1 MRTLAENHTGE
12 YSQKNLARLPVF
24 ARLLNMIGIGKDGR
38 FELERLFAI
47 LSLLTISAIV
57 ISSAYLQSK
66 FLTEQILLRD
76 ATVTQEFIANIVT
89 SENTD
94 AHFKTPDDT
103 SSENV
108 LKSFYRHLKN
118 MPDVLGVNVYSS
130 NGEVLLSSNP
140 ELAGKHYNDNEEL
153 EKALK
158 GELIYETGVAGA
170 TEKLEHANMR
180 EEHVGSHFIETYVP
194 VRAPKTNEVVGI
206 VEIYKIPLA
215 LEKSLNEGL
224 RRLWL
229 GAISGGSL
237 LFAVLFWVVRHA
249 AATIAE
255 QNHRLRE
262 IESLAMI
269 GETAAAVTHSIRNP
283 LASIRAAAE
292 LIMSDDLDGARE
304 SARDIIT
311 ETDRLTRWTREMLLF
326 SNQPYETAR
335 SRSADLNEIVSL
347 AREDLNEIASRN
359 SVAIT
364 YELQDGTPKIK
375 ALPEPTRHVI
385 TSIVANAVEAMPR
398 GGKVNVRSSYEAQS
412 RTVDLEIKDTGP
424 GISKDMIEKALK
436 PFFSTKSGGTGLG
449 LPLAKQIMTRFGGE
463 LRLRNEPTGLIVTLS
478 FQLASE

>member
-24 ARLLNMIGIGKDGR
+24 ARLPNMIGIGKDGR

-108 LKSFYRHLKN
+108 LQSFYRHLKN

-224 RRLWL
+224 RRCIVL
-229 GAISGGSL
+229 GCAPRSCNNC
-237 LFAVLFWVVRHA
+237 R
-249 AATIAE
+249 TE
-255 QNHRLRE
+255 P
-262 IESLAMI
+262 
-269 GETAAAVTHSIRNP
+269 P
-283 LASIRAAAE
+283 L
-292 LIMSDDLDGARE
+292 
-304 SARDIIT
+304 T
-311 ETDRLTRWTREMLLF
+311 
-326 SNQPYETAR
+326 
-335 SRSADLNEIVSL
+335 
-347 AREDLNEIASRN
+347 
-359 SVAIT
+359 
-364 YELQDGTPKIK
+364 
-375 ALPEPTRHVI
+375 
-385 TSIVANAVEAMPR
+385 
-398 GGKVNVRSSYEAQS
+398 
-412 RTVDLEIKDTGP
+412 
-424 GISKDMIEKALK
+424 
-436 PFFSTKSGGTGLG
+436 
-449 LPLAKQIMTRFGGE
+449 
-463 LRLRNEPTGLIVTLS
+463 
-478 FQLASE
+478 